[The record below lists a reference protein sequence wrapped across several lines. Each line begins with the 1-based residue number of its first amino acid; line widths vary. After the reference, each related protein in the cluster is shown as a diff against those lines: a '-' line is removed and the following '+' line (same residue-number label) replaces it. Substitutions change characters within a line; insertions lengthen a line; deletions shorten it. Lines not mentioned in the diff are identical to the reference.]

1 MARASTPRSNATF
14 FGIPVGD
21 FGGFASV
28 LLSFAAGCITFF
40 VLTFISIFGIM
51 ILNGFGH
58 HISYAMSYR
67 WIALP
72 VAVIV
77 LVISLV
83 YLGALWLSRK
93 FRGEP
98 LV

>member
-1 MARASTPRSNATF
+1 MAQLSTPGSKATF
-14 FGIPVGD
+14 FGIPAGD
-21 FGGFASV
+21 FGGFVTLLISV
-28 LLSFAAGCITFF
+28 AAACLTFF
-40 VLTFISIFGIM
+40 LLTFLSIFGIM

-58 HISYAMSYR
+58 HISYAASYR

-72 VAVIV
+72 VALLV
-77 LVISLV
+77 LVVSLV
-83 YLGALWLSRK
+83 YLGALWLRRK

>member
-1 MARASTPRSNATF
+1 MALRSVPRSEATF

-28 LLSFAAGCITFF
+28 LISFAAACITFF

-58 HISYAMSYR
+58 HISYAASYR

-72 VAVIV
+72 VAIIV

-83 YLGALWLSRK
+83 YLGALWLLRK

-98 LV
+98 LL